1 MQLSKS
7 MLALAALTLVGAMQT
22 ASATITFGTGNQQYT
37 NVNIVAD
44 TDAMSITGD
53 IGNTGITMTFENM
66 IGPDGS
72 TQVSM
77 HGQHGVA
84 FIESTADSVP
94 GAAHT
99 GFSSLTLLPQAG
111 YGFTAGDFAL
121 DELNGQPNGTV
132 SFLGTDQFGVSTQQ
146 SFAIVANGQNQYQ
159 FITGDG
165 ELVTSIVISVPTT
178 ALLQDLKQLSVN
190 VAAIPEPSTYAMFSV
205 GLLGLGF
212 WRRRQSR
219 STET

>member
-7 MLALAALTLVGAMQT
+7 MLTLAALTLVGAMQT
-22 ASATITFGTGNQQYT
+22 ASATITFSTGNQQYT
-37 NVNIVAD
+37 NVNIAAD
-44 TDAMSITGD
+44 TDATSITGD

-72 TQVSM
+72 TQVNM

-84 FIESTADSVP
+84 FIESAADAVP
-94 GAAHT
+94 GVAHT

-132 SFLGTDQFGVSTQQ
+132 TFLGRDQFGGSTQQ
-146 SFAIVANGQNQYQ
+146 SFAIAANGQNQYQ
-159 FITGDG
+159 FITGGG

-190 VAAIPEPSTYAMFSV
+190 VAAIPEPSTYAMFGV
-205 GLLGLGF
+205 GLLGIGF

>member
-84 FIESTADSVP
+84 FIESTADSVS
-94 GAAHT
+94 GVAHT

-165 ELVTSIVISVPTT
+165 ELVPSIVIYVPTP